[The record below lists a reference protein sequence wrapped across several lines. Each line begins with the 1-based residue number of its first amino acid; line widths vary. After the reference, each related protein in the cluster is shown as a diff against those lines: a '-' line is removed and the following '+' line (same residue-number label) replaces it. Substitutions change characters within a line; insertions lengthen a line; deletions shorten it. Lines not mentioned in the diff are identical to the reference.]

1 MRLDRFRPAAP
12 ASSRRALLRRTRT
25 SARVYVLLAGI
36 VVGAM
41 TLSRT
46 VHLQE
51 PAAPA
56 AHGQPTNAEAK
67 EAKHGGGVLS
77 AVAKIFNFA
86 LLAGGLVYFLRSPVA
101 AYLASRSTEIRQDL
115 VSAQQLRATAT
126 AQLEDIRRQLES
138 LPGELEAL
146 KKQGAEDLRA
156 ERARIRAAA
165 AAERERLLLQTR
177 REIEMRFRIARR
189 ELMEHAA
196 QLAVNVAQTRIVRS
210 ITPADQLRLV
220 DRYASQLGEA
230 P

>member
-12 ASSRRALLRRTRT
+12 ASSRRALLQRTRT
-25 SARVYVLLAGI
+25 SARMYVLLAGI

-51 PAAPA
+51 PAA
-56 AHGQPTNAEAK
+56 HGQASNAEAK
-67 EAKHGGGVLS
+67 EAEHGGGVLS

-86 LLAGGLVYFLRSPVA
+86 LLAGGLAYFLRSPIA
-101 AYLASRSTEIRQDL
+101 AYLANRSTEIRQDL
-115 VSAQQLRATAT
+115 VSAQQLRATAM